1 MKNSKTISK
10 LFEELGCPRK
20 IGYHWSAASPD
31 NKRAVFTVWDD
42 EVGGNEYIL
51 LPEGSPPYMKKPGG
65 VQIKKDVE
73 FALSS
78 GVEALGILCHKV
90 DPSVEPPKVDYFDE
104 KMLLAL
110 HIVRQNEGVLAI
122 ITGEVDVDTAISGP
136 ASEYISMRQSAIDD
150 LDDIPEGALVP
161 ERLRIEGLA
170 YKRNRMVRN
179 YVVLRSK
186 GRCEYC
192 GEEGFLM
199 ANGSQYIE
207 AHHIIG
213 LGDNGP
219 DTVTNVIGLCPRHH
233 REAHYGEKAIG
244 LNNSFKEIVESL

>member
-1 MKNSKTISK
+1 
-10 LFEELGCPRK
+10 L
-20 IGYHWSAASPD
+20 
-31 NKRAVFTVWDD
+31 
-42 EVGGNEYIL
+42 
-51 LPEGSPPYMKKPGG
+51 KKPGG

-90 DPSVEPPKVDYFDE
+90 DPSAEPPKVDYFDE

-150 LDDIPEGALVP
+150 FDDVPEGALVP